1 MGDNGQVINI
11 RESVM
16 KHIFRHWQR
25 PGIVLGSLLK
35 KGIIAVL
42 VLLVVFLAGRIYE
55 SQRGPALHRWHTWSG
70 NEMSAEEIDQA
81 TFAQYRAREQTI
93 FADLQ
98 REVTDK
104 LPEEDKTPVN
114 RFYRYSRVWPGQFHQ
129 DWNRSFVLVP
139 QGKPRGSVVLLHG
152 LTDSPYSVRD
162 LAQRWQQ
169 RGYVAVV
176 PRLPGHGTAP
186 GALTAVD
193 WETWLATT
201 RLAVREATRLAGE
214 DVPLHLVGY
223 SNGGALALKYALD
236 SLEDSHLRQ
245 PQQIILLSPMIGVT
259 AFARFAGLA
268 GLPSI
273 FPAFARAAWLNVAPE
288 FNPFKYNSFP
298 VKAAR
303 QSWLLSQALQQ
314 QIIRAARQ
322 DELKALPPVLTFQ
335 SVMDSTVSTR
345 AVVESLYRYLP
356 DNGSELVVFDIN
368 QAADLRVLFRPAFY
382 AAVNTLLPP
391 APRAYTT
398 TVVTNATAHTLQTV
412 ARTTLAQEQNE
423 HRYPL
428 HLAWPADMYSLSHVA
443 VPFPLSDSLYGREPD
458 EKNRYGISLGTISLR
473 GETGTLSVGLE
484 TLMRVT
490 SNPFFPWMLAR
501 VDEHITCGEQAAV
514 AACLKAQ
521 ARAEALKQDQ
531 VQNGA
536 QQDPDDRRRNH
547 EAKQTDKP

>member
-1 MGDNGQVINI
+1 
-11 RESVM
+11 
-16 KHIFRHWQR
+16 
-25 PGIVLGSLLK
+25 
-35 KGIIAVL
+35 
-42 VLLVVFLAGRIYE
+42 VVFLAGRIYE

-81 TFAQYRAREQTI
+81 TFAQYLAREKTI

-98 REVTDK
+98 REVTEA

-114 RFYRYSRVWPGQFHQ
+114 RFYRHSRVWPGQFKQ
-129 DWNRSFVLVP
+129 DWNRSFVLMP

-152 LTDSPYSVRD
+152 LTDSPYSVRY
-162 LAQRWQQ
+162 LAQLWQQ

-193 WETWLATT
+193 WETWLAAT
-201 RLAVREATRLAGE
+201 RLAVREATRLAGA

-322 DELKALPPVLTFQ
+322 GELKALPPVLTFQ

-368 QAADLRVLFRPAFY
+368 QAADLRVLFRPCALCGGEY
-382 AAVNTLLPP
+382 AA
-391 APRAYTT
+391 APGAAGLYHHGGDQRDGAHAADRRPYHAGAGAGRAS
-398 TVVTNATAHTLQTV
+398 LS
-412 ARTTLAQEQNE
+412 
-423 HRYPL
+423 L

-531 VQNGA
+531 VQNGT
-536 QQDPDDRRRNH
+536 QQDADDRRGNH
-547 EAKQTDKP
+547 EAKQADKP